1 MIDPKEKKPLLWI
14 TASVELLE
22 ETQQQISDIQ
32 GSSSLQHLQTET
44 HQNVSYSALLKK
56 LGTLW
61 KHTFFTDMTGYL

>member
-32 GSSSLQHLQTET
+32 GNSSLQHLQTET
-44 HQNVSYSALLKK
+44 HQHVSYSALL
-56 LGTLW
+56 
-61 KHTFFTDMTGYL
+61 